1 MMATR
6 KDKTPAG
13 RSGGKVDA
21 PGKKHRG
28 APVPTPGIKKS
39 NLMISNANLRKQ
51 RSPRVAP
58 ARQSGRG

>member
-1 MMATR
+1 MATR
-6 KDKTPAG
+6 KDKAPAG

-28 APVPTPGIKKS
+28 APVSTPGVKKS
-39 NLMISNANLRKQ
+39 NLMIPNANLRKQ

>member
-1 MMATR
+1 MATR
-6 KDKTPAG
+6 KEQTLTG

-28 APVPTPGIKKS
+28 APASTTGVKKS
-39 NLMISNANLRKQ
+39 NLMIPNANLRKQ
-51 RSPRVAP
+51 RSPRVSA

>member
-1 MMATR
+1 MATP
-6 KDKTPAG
+6 KDKSSKG

-28 APVPTPGIKKS
+28 APAATPGVKKS
-39 NLMISNANLRKQ
+39 NLMIPKAALRQQ